1 MNIKYYRG
9 LFFVSALYDFILG
22 VAFVFFYQPIFSL
35 LNMNVPGNPAYL
47 TFCALMIALF
57 GVLLFM
63 IFLKIEGSRRLV
75 LYSIGVKFIYI
86 GTVIY
91 YYLLV
96 GHDYVDLPFII
107 FAGLDFIFA
116 CLFIESLRFIKE

>member
-1 MNIKYYRG
+1 MNTKYYRG
-9 LFFVSALYDFILG
+9 LFLVSALYDLILG
-22 VAFVFFYQPIFSL
+22 LAFVFFYQPIFKL
-35 LNMNVPGNPAYL
+35 LSMNVPENPAYL
-47 TFCALMIALF
+47 TFSALMIALF

-86 GTVIY
+86 GTVLY
-91 YYLLV
+91 YFLLV
-96 GHDYVDLPFII
+96 GRDYVDLPFII